1 MEPSKPL
8 EQRLQYDMPP
18 KKHLAQ
24 VVCGLLE
31 CLPFL
36 EGSTGAAA
44 VDVLRLLVNAP

>member
-8 EQRLQYDMPP
+8 AQRLQYDMPP

-24 VVCGLLE
+24 VTCGLLE

-36 EGSTGAAA
+36 EGSTGTAA
-44 VDVLRLLVNAP
+44 VDLLRLLINAP